1 MSQEIAG
8 VAQRILIA
16 VRNTIML
23 LDQLPTGQRAEIAA
37 IDWSVLPSDEGKRLR
52 ALGVDEGASVTIRH
66 RGIFFGRDPIALSI
80 GRMTVAIR
88 RVHARAITLRPLE
101 AVPADLPEAAE

>member
-1 MSQEIAG
+1 
-8 VAQRILIA
+8 
-16 VRNTIML
+16 ML

-37 IDWSVLPSDEGKRLR
+37 IDWSVLPVDEGKRLR

-66 RGIFFGRDPIALSI
+66 RGGRDPIALSI

-88 RVHARAITLRPLE
+88 RAHARAITLCPPE
-101 AVPADLPEAAE
+101 SAPEATPETTPEVGA

>member
-1 MSQEIAG
+1 
-8 VAQRILIA
+8 
-16 VRNTIML
+16 ML

-37 IDWSVLPSDEGKRLR
+37 IDWSVLPVDEGKRLR
-52 ALGVDEGASVTIRH
+52 ALGVDEGASVSISH

-88 RVHARAITLRPLE
+88 RAHARAITLRPLE
-101 AVPADLPEAAE
+101 AVPVDLPEAAE

>member
-1 MSQEIAG
+1 
-8 VAQRILIA
+8 
-16 VRNTIML
+16 ML

-37 IDWSVLPSDEGKRLR
+37 IDWSVLPVDEGKRLR
-52 ALGVDEGASVTIRH
+52 ALGVDEGASVSVTH

-88 RVHARAITLRPLE
+88 RAHARAITLREPE
-101 AVPADLPEAAE
+101 SGPQDVPEIAA

>member
-1 MSQEIAG
+1 
-8 VAQRILIA
+8 
-16 VRNTIML
+16 ML

-37 IDWSVLPSDEGKRLR
+37 IDWSVLPVDEGKRLR

-88 RVHARAITLRPLE
+88 RAHARAITLCPPE
-101 AVPADLPEAAE
+101 SAPEARSATTPEVGA